1 MKLLNELFAL
11 LFVAESPKSAE
22 QLAQVLQVPVF
33 QVEEAIE
40 SLGARL
46 TESSPLQIVKIAG
59 GFQLATQPKYADVIA
74 NFVGIQSS
82 KLSKSLL
89 EVLAVVAY
97 KQPVTMAEVEEVR
110 GLDSDYGLRQLIE
123 RRLIKAVGRRKLPGR
138 PIEYGT
144 TQQFLHTFRLND
156 LSDLPQIELPT
167 FSKSD
172 SPGSRNQPQ
181 LPMHPES
188 DPDADTETE
197 ADVASETEP
206 ETVEETIEEPQQTDP
221 TEPEQAEDGTMAPS
235 ES

>member
-22 QLAQVLQVPVF
+22 QLAQILQMPVF

-46 TESSPLQIVKIAG
+46 LESSPLQIVKIAG
-59 GFQLATQPKYADVIA
+59 GFQLATQPRYADLIA
-74 NFVGIQSS
+74 NFVGVQSG

-110 GLDSDYGLRQLIE
+110 GLDSDYGLRQLID

-167 FSKSD
+167 FSKAEPS
-172 SPGSRNQPQ
+172 GSKNQPQ
-181 LPMHPES
+181 LPMNPDPE
-188 DPDADTETE
+188 AETETYAPAQAE
-197 ADVASETEP
+197 GETSTEIPAIDSSEPQVSEQSEP
-206 ETVEETIEEPQQTDP
+206 EEPV
-221 TEPEQAEDGTMAPS
+221 DGTMAPS

>member
-11 LFVAESPKSAE
+11 LFVAESPKTPE
-22 QLAQVLQVPVF
+22 QLAQALQIPVF
-33 QVEEAIE
+33 QVEEAVE

-46 TESSPLQIVKIAG
+46 LEGSPLQIVKIAG
-59 GFQLATQPKYADVIA
+59 GFQLATQPRYADLVA
-74 NFVGIQSS
+74 NFVGTQSS

-89 EVLAVVAY
+89 EVLAIVAY

-110 GLDSDYGLRQLIE
+110 GLDSDYSLRQLVE

-156 LSDLPQIELPT
+156 LSDLPEIELPN
-167 FSKSD
+167 FSRTDEAGRK
-172 SPGSRNQPQ
+172 NQPE
-181 LPMHPES
+181 LPLN
-188 DPDADTETE
+188 
-197 ADVASETEP
+197 
-206 ETVEETIEEPQQTDP
+206 
-221 TEPEQAEDGTMAPS
+221 PEQDQSEEQATTESQEPAEQPIEAESGTMQPS